1 MNNTMIYKGY
11 IGSVEFS
18 EEDCLFYGS
27 LQGIKSLVDY
37 DGATAKELIEDFHNA
52 VDNYLEVCTAE
63 GVEPERPYKGSF
75 NIRISPD
82 LHKKAA
88 IYAINHNVSLN
99 SVVEQAL
106 QKALV

>member
-18 EEDCLFYGS
+18 EEDCIFYGS

>member
-27 LQGIKSLVDY
+27 LQGIKILVDY
-37 DGATAKELIEDFHNA
+37 DGATAKQLIEDFNNA
-52 VDNYLEVCTAE
+52 VDNYLEVCTEE
-63 GVEPERPYKGSF
+63 GIEPERTYKGSF